1 RHRHRTWVM
10 TSYLPWLLLVVTCP
24 LMMFVMMRRMGGG
37 KDADLRAAR
46 SRPTGS
52 NPMNRRW
59 TR

>member
-1 RHRHRTWVM
+1 M
-10 TSYLPWLLLVVTCP
+10 TSYFSWLLLVVACP
-24 LMMFVMMRRMGGG
+24 LMMFVMMRRMDGG

-46 SRPTGS
+46 GRPTGS